1 MELNPHQIYERYKE
15 ASEDYLK
22 TKVRSQIPP
31 LFSYAL
37 LSLIRGISSV
47 DCGCGAQK
55 FLPMPFF
62 FVRNLHVHS
71 LFMHLLDRMRS
82 TLLVLFDNLFSSGKL
97 C

>member
-37 LSLIRGISSV
+37 LSLIKGISSV

-55 FLPMPFF
+55 FLPMPF
-62 FVRNLHVHS
+62 
-71 LFMHLLDRMRS
+71 LLCETCM
-82 TLLVLFDNLFSSGKL
+82 FIPYL
-97 C
+97 CTCWTG